1 MTSPRRATPRGA
13 VNPIATLLFVAA
25 FPTVVLFGVWRY
37 AQSQDDSAP
46 PAPDAVAELPTVL
59 PRTPVLSARRTP
71 SVLARETSSVAFE
84 GALRPLGGAV
94 LPGSCAGVLVDGA
107 VALADGIDTPVTPA
121 STLKVVVAAVAL
133 EVLGPDYVF
142 TTEVRA
148 EIVDGSVGSL
158 YLIGGGDPLLAASWY
173 PDNADVVRYP
183 QLPATSLDALAEA
196 VRSAGV
202 TQVAGNVIGD
212 RSRYDDEL
220 YPPTWPINFRATEGG
235 PIGALVAND
244 ALVLG
249 ENGRSADPAVG
260 AAKELVRLLRDRG
273 VVVAGQATS
282 GVTPA
287 GPATIASISS
297 APLAQIVGEMLQNSD
312 NNTAEMLLKEIG
324 RVAAQSGTRSA
335 GTSVVVAKLAE
346 WGVPTDGVVIV
357 DGSGLSRDNKLSCST
372 VLGVLGRFTAR
383 DFLFAA
389 LPVAGRTGTLAQY
402 FVGDPLQDVLR
413 GKTGSLTDVKG
424 LVGYVPIE
432 SGGLITFAVLLEG
445 VGVAEDSYFRPIW
458 EGYLSDALGSYP
470 SGPTA
475 DRLAPLPA
483 TPMP

>member
-1 MTSPRRATPRGA
+1 MTKAGRRAPRAA

-37 AQSQDDSAP
+37 ARSQDDSAP
-46 PAPDAVAELPTVL
+46 PAPDVVAELPTVL
-59 PRTPVLSARRTP
+59 PQTPVLSARRTP
-71 SVLARETSSVAFE
+71 TVLARETSSVAFE

-94 LPGSCAGVLVDGA
+94 LPGSCAGVMVDGA

-121 STLKVVVAAVAL
+121 STLKVIVAAVAL
-133 EVLGPDYVF
+133 DVLGPDYTF

-148 EIVDGSVGSL
+148 EIVGGSVGSL

-183 QLPATSLDALAEA
+183 QQPATSLDALADA
-196 VRSAGV
+196 VVRAGV
-202 TQVAGNVIGD
+202 TQVSGNVIGD
-212 RSRYDDEL
+212 SSRYDQEL
-220 YPPTWPINFRATEGG
+220 YPPTWPIAFRATEGG

-249 ENGRSADPAVG
+249 KGGRAADPAAG
-260 AAKELVRLLRDRG
+260 AAEELVRLLRDRG
-273 VVVAGQATS
+273 VTVVGQATS

-287 GPATIASISS
+287 GPASIASITS
-297 APLAQIVGEMLQNSD
+297 APLAQIIGEMLQNSD
-312 NNTAEMLLKEIG
+312 NNTAEMLVKEIG

-335 GTSVVVAKLAE
+335 GTSVVVSRLAD
-346 WGVPTDGVVIV
+346 WGVPTDGLNVV
-357 DGSGLSRDNKLSCST
+357 DGSGLSRDNKVSCST
-372 VLGVLGRFTAR
+372 MLAVLGRFTAR
-383 DFLFAA
+383 DFLFGAMS
-389 LPVAGRTGTLAQY
+389 VAGRTGTLAPY
-402 FVGDPLQDVLR
+402 FVGDPLEGVLR

-424 LVGYVPIE
+424 LVGYVPVE
-432 SGGLITFAVLLEG
+432 SGGLITFAVMLEG
-445 VGVAEDSYFRPIW
+445 SGVAEDSYFRPIW
-458 EGYLSDALGSYP
+458 EGYLSDALSSYP

-475 DRLAPLPA
+475 DLLRPRPP